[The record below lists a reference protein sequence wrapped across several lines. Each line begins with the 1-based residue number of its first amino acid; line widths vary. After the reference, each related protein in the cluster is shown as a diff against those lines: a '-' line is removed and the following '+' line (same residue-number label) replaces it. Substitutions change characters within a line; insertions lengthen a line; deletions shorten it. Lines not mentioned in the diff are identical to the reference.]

1 MKSHRQAVLLEIIQ
15 EYDIDTQEELLDK
28 LREKNFNVTQ
38 ATVSRDINELKLIKV
53 PIANGKYKYTVAQKD
68 ENMDTQSSFKTIFK
82 TAVRSI
88 DFAQNM
94 IVLKTTSGMAQGVCY
109 ELDSIEL
116 DGILG
121 TIAGDDT
128 IFVVTSS
135 NTKSA
140 ALVSELK
147 KIM

>member
-38 ATVSRDINELKLIKV
+38 ATVSRDINELKQIKV

-140 ALVSELK
+140 ALV
-147 KIM
+147 